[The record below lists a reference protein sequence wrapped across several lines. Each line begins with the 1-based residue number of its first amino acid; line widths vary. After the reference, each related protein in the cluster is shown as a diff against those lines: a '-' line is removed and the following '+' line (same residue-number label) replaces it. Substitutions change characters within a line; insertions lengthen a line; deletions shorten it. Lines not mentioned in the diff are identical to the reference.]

1 MLDVNSFNTDILI
14 DSPGRINLIGEHID
28 YNGGLVLPAA
38 IDKKITFRFR
48 KNDSNTCEILSSNF
62 KSSFTINLNE
72 IAKSD
77 AEWQNYILGVIYHIN
92 VLKPGYV
99 QGFDCIIES
108 NLPLGSGISSSA
120 ALECG
125 IAKGLNE
132 LFDIRLTD
140 LEMIKLS
147 RDAEHTFVGTM
158 CGIMDQFAVVKG
170 QENSLILLN
179 CDTLEYKLIP
189 ADFSPY
195 TLLLLNTNVSH
206 SLASSEYNV
215 RRDECN
221 TALAAIQKK
230 YPKYGSLAEIEPEVI
245 QEFKQILPEKV
256 FNRALYASEEH
267 RRTIKAAKCLDDN
280 DLKGFGECLYGS
292 HNGLQHMYEVSCKE
306 LDFLVDFS
314 KNLDYVLGSRMM
326 GGGFGGCTINLVH
339 NDKVDEFIENATA
352 AYQEKFDLDL
362 SPIKV
367 KIGNGVSKI
376 ESNAKQ
382 IQ

>member
-1 MLDVNSFNTDILI
+1 MLDINSFNSDVII

-48 KNDSNTCEILSSNF
+48 KNNSETCEILSSNF
-62 KSSFTINLNE
+62 KSSFKLDLKDISRSET
-72 IAKSD
+72 
-77 AEWQNYILGVIYHIN
+77 EWQNYILGVVYHIN
-92 VLKPGYV
+92 VLKPGSV
-99 QGFDCIIES
+99 KGFDCIIES

-125 IAKGLNE
+125 MAKGLNE
-132 LFDIRLTD
+132 LFDIGLTD
-140 LEMIKLS
+140 LQMIKLS
-147 RDAEHTFVGTM
+147 RDAEHTFVGTK

-170 QENSLILLN
+170 KENNLILLD

-195 TLLLLNTNVSH
+195 TVVLLNTNVSH

-230 YPKYGSLAEIEPEVI
+230 YPRYSSLAEIEPSVI
-245 QEFKQILPEKV
+245 EEFKQILPEKV
-256 FNRALYASEEH
+256 FNRALYASQEH
-267 RRTIKAAKCLDDN
+267 RRTLEAVQCLEAN
-280 DLKGFGECLYGS
+280 DLTGFGDCLYRS

-314 KNLDYVLGSRMM
+314 KKFDDVLGARMM
-326 GGGFGGCTINLVH
+326 GGGFGGCTINLILEE
-339 NDKVDEFIENATA
+339 KVEEFIENAKA

-362 SPIKV
+362 SPIII
-367 KIGNGVSKI
+367 KISNGVSKI
-376 ESNAKQ
+376 ESDAR
-382 IQ
+382 

>member
-1 MLDVNSFNTDILI
+1 MLDINSFNSEVII

-48 KNDSNTCEILSSNF
+48 KNNSDSCEILSSNF
-62 KSSFTINLNE
+62 KSRFKIDLND
-72 IAKSD
+72 ISRSQT
-77 AEWQNYILGVIYHIN
+77 EWQNYILGVIYHIHE
-92 VLKPGYV
+92 LKPGSV
-99 QGFDCIIES
+99 KGFDCIIES

-125 IAKGLNE
+125 VAKGLNE
-132 LFDIRLTD
+132 LFSIGLTD

-147 RDAEHTFVGTM
+147 RDAEHTFVGTK

-170 QENSLILLN
+170 KANSLILLD

-195 TLLLLNTNVSH
+195 TVLLLNTNVSH

-215 RRDECN
+215 RRDECH

-230 YPKYGSLAEIEPEVI
+230 YPKYKSLAEIEPEVI
-245 QEFKQILPEKV
+245 EEFKQILPEKV
-256 FNRALYASEEH
+256 FNRALYASQEH
-267 RRTIKAAKCLDDN
+267 RRTLEAVQYLEAN
-280 DLKGFGECLYGS
+280 DLKGFGDCLYRS
-292 HNGLQHMYEVSCKE
+292 HNGLQNMYEVSCKE

-314 KNLDYVLGSRMM
+314 KDFDYVLGARMM
-326 GGGFGGCTINLVH
+326 GGGFGGCTINLIH
-339 NDKVDEFIENATA
+339 TDKVEEFIENAKA

-362 SPIKV
+362 SPIAV
-367 KIGNGVSKI
+367 KISNGVSKR
-376 ESNAKQ
+376 ESDAR
-382 IQ
+382 